1 MLQKIDAN
9 LWEISRPIKMPGLR
23 MDHRMTVVRLGSG
36 GLLLHSPVSFDTA
49 LAKAL
54 AELGPVEHLVAPSRY
69 HDMYWTE
76 WFREYPVAEFFCA
89 PGVKGEHPEL
99 RFQHVLGSESAP
111 SWAGELETCLIRGI
125 PKINEVAFF
134 HKATRTLIVADL
146 VFNLSTDQNILAKLF
161 LKLNGIYGRVGCSRF
176 FRAFIK
182 DRAAFDRS
190 IDEIFEWDF
199 DRLVPGHGPVVE
211 RNGRVV
217 LKQALG
223 R

>member
-1 MLQKIDAN
+1 MLQRIDAN

-23 MDHRMTVVRLGSG
+23 MDHRMTVVRLRSG
-36 GLLLHSPVSFDTA
+36 GLLLHSPVSFDSA

-54 AELGPVEHLVAPSRY
+54 AELGPVEYFVAPSCY

-76 WFREYPVAEFFCA
+76 WFREYPAAEFFCA
-89 PGVKGEHPEL
+89 PGVKDEHPEL
-99 RFQHVLGSESAP
+99 PFKHVLGSESAP
-111 SWAGELETCLIRGI
+111 PWAGELETRLIRGM

-161 LKLNGIYGRVGCSRF
+161 LKVNGIYDRVGCSRF

-182 DRAAFDRS
+182 DREAFDRS
-190 IDEIFEWDF
+190 IDELFEWDF
-199 DRLVPGHGPVVE
+199 ERLVPGHGTVV
-211 RNGRVV
+211 RNGPAV